1 MFNQFLTVVW
11 HFNPTFIRIGSL
23 DIRWYGVMWAI
34 AIGLGAFFFVQ
45 FCKREGLPAKL
56 ADSIFIYGAL
66 ATIIGARLGH
76 CLFYEPGYYLAN
88 PLKLL
93 AFRDGGM
100 ASHGAAI
107 GLLIG
112 LWLFSRKNRMPY
124 LWSLDRVMIPVA
136 VGGAF
141 VRMGNLFNHEIYGHP
156 TDRPWGFRF
165 IENVNAWMN
174 GAEPVYGPPSHPT
187 QIYEALAYL
196 VLFALLCY
204 LYYRKDAGRRYPG
217 LLFGVGLI
225 GIFLSRFL
233 IEYVKNDQVDFEAT
247 MFLNMGQW
255 LSVPFIIA
263 GIVMIVYALHHKQTP
278 PPLAEVQALAAKRDA
293 QTTARNAKNNG
304 KRKKT
309 GGRRGAPSRRHCG
322 SFRTELPPLRGKGP
336 SDAAFPTL
344 KPYRYER
351 HRKND
356 IRHARGRPG
365 YQPAGNRSALRRAET
380 GGVHLR
386 KIAPT
391 AIQPDSV
398 LAGGESGISFRRHA
412 GGV

>member
-141 VRMGNLFNHEIYGHP
+141 VRMP
-156 TDRPWGFRF
+156 PDRQAVG
-165 IENVNAWMN
+165 I
-174 GAEPVYGPPSHPT
+174 PVHR
-187 QIYEALAYL
+187 E
-196 VLFALLCY
+196 
-204 LYYRKDAGRRYPG
+204 RKRLDERRRT
-217 LLFGVGLI
+217 GV
-225 GIFLSRFL
+225 R
-233 IEYVKNDQVDFEAT
+233 
-247 MFLNMGQW
+247 
-255 LSVPFIIA
+255 
-263 GIVMIVYALHHKQTP
+263 
-278 PPLAEVQALAAKRDA
+278 AA
-293 QTTARNAKNNG
+293 Q
-304 KRKKT
+304 
-309 GGRRGAPSRRHCG
+309 
-322 SFRTELPPLRGKGP
+322 P
-336 SDAAFPTL
+336 SDA
-344 KPYRYER
+344 
-351 HRKND
+351 D
-356 IRHARGRPG
+356 I
-365 YQPAGNRSALRRAET
+365 
-380 GGVHLR
+380 
-386 KIAPT
+386 
-391 AIQPDSV
+391 
-398 LAGGESGISFRRHA
+398 
-412 GGV
+412 

>member
-1 MFNQFLTVVW
+1 
-11 HFNPTFIRIGSL
+11 
-23 DIRWYGVMWAI
+23 
-34 AIGLGAFFFVQ
+34 
-45 FCKREGLPAKL
+45 
-56 ADSIFIYGAL
+56 
-66 ATIIGARLGH
+66 
-76 CLFYEPGYYLAN
+76 
-88 PLKLL
+88 
-93 AFRDGGM
+93 M

-304 KRKKT
+304 KRKK
-309 GGRRGAPSRRHCG
+309 
-322 SFRTELPPLRGKGP
+322 
-336 SDAAFPTL
+336 
-344 KPYRYER
+344 
-351 HRKND
+351 
-356 IRHARGRPG
+356 
-365 YQPAGNRSALRRAET
+365 
-380 GGVHLR
+380 
-386 KIAPT
+386 
-391 AIQPDSV
+391 
-398 LAGGESGISFRRHA
+398 
-412 GGV
+412 

>member
-45 FCKREGLPAKL
+45 FSKREGLPAKL

-304 KRKKT
+304 KRKK
-309 GGRRGAPSRRHCG
+309 
-322 SFRTELPPLRGKGP
+322 
-336 SDAAFPTL
+336 
-344 KPYRYER
+344 
-351 HRKND
+351 
-356 IRHARGRPG
+356 
-365 YQPAGNRSALRRAET
+365 
-380 GGVHLR
+380 
-386 KIAPT
+386 
-391 AIQPDSV
+391 
-398 LAGGESGISFRRHA
+398 
-412 GGV
+412 

>member
-1 MFNQFLTVVW
+1 MLTLLSINWNPNPELFNLF
-11 HFNPTFIRIGSL
+11 GSL
-23 DIRWYGVMWAI
+23 PIRYYGLLWVVGI
-34 AIGLGAFFFVQ
+34 
-45 FCKREGLPAKL
+45 
-56 ADSIFIYGAL
+56 AL
-66 ATIIGARLGH
+66 AYVIVHRQYHDRKIDEKTFEPLFFYCFFGILIGARLGH
-76 CLFYEPGYYLAN
+76 CLFYDPMEYLSR
-88 PLKLL
+88 PWTIITG
-93 AFRDGGM
+93 FRDGGM

-255 LSVPFIIA
+255 LSA

-304 KRKKT
+304 KRKK
-309 GGRRGAPSRRHCG
+309 
-322 SFRTELPPLRGKGP
+322 
-336 SDAAFPTL
+336 
-344 KPYRYER
+344 
-351 HRKND
+351 
-356 IRHARGRPG
+356 
-365 YQPAGNRSALRRAET
+365 
-380 GGVHLR
+380 
-386 KIAPT
+386 
-391 AIQPDSV
+391 
-398 LAGGESGISFRRHA
+398 
-412 GGV
+412 

>member
-45 FCKREGLPAKL
+45 FCKRGASRKARRLDIHLRGTGHHHRRPPGPLPVLRTGVLSGQSA
-56 ADSIFIYGAL
+56 
-66 ATIIGARLGH
+66 
-76 CLFYEPGYYLAN
+76 C
-88 PLKLL
+88 LL

-304 KRKKT
+304 KRKK
-309 GGRRGAPSRRHCG
+309 
-322 SFRTELPPLRGKGP
+322 
-336 SDAAFPTL
+336 
-344 KPYRYER
+344 
-351 HRKND
+351 
-356 IRHARGRPG
+356 
-365 YQPAGNRSALRRAET
+365 
-380 GGVHLR
+380 
-386 KIAPT
+386 
-391 AIQPDSV
+391 
-398 LAGGESGISFRRHA
+398 
-412 GGV
+412 

>member
-263 GIVMIVYALHHKQTP
+263 GIV
-278 PPLAEVQALAAKRDA
+278 D
-293 QTTARNAKNNG
+293 
-304 KRKKT
+304 RK
-309 GGRRGAPSRRHCG
+309 
-322 SFRTELPPLRGKGP
+322 
-336 SDAAFPTL
+336 
-344 KPYRYER
+344 
-351 HRKND
+351 
-356 IRHARGRPG
+356 
-365 YQPAGNRSALRRAET
+365 
-380 GGVHLR
+380 
-386 KIAPT
+386 
-391 AIQPDSV
+391 SV
-398 LAGGESGISFRRHA
+398 
-412 GGV
+412 V